1 MPRFQFSTLKN
12 NNYTWYFRNIN
23 VTCKLAIASL
33 IFSYVFEDWKVSLAT
48 QRCHGKLL
56 LFGIFREIKTLKDN
70 RLKVWILYIM
80 GSTLAVCPSLVD
92 FYESLFE
99 YCASVFG
106 LFKHLNQSLKITTQ
120 KKMDTNFFPTKL
132 KSTCLRLQ
140 PSAFNTKSIYY
151 SMQIFL
157 PFHGRKPATW
167 PADNCLQIMV
177 CSCAM
182 SSNCVWLCA
191 WLQII
196 FCSCVNE
203 TRLFSFFEVCWYTVM
218 VQMAVAKTANILLNR
233 PLTNALYAKTEVL
246 IEINETWPKCYP

>member
-1 MPRFQFSTLKN
+1 MKN

-80 GSTLAVCPSLVD
+80 GSTLAVWPSLVD

-99 YCASVFG
+99 YSVSVFG
-106 LFKHLNQSLKITTQ
+106 LFKHLNQSLKKKTTQ
-120 KKMDTNFFPTKL
+120 QYGHKFFPNKL
-132 KSTCLRLQ
+132 KKYLFELTTFHITILNRFIIRCK
-140 PSAFNTKSIYY
+140 FF
-151 SMQIFL
+151 FL
-157 PFHGRKPATW
+157 FIGRKPATW
-167 PADNCLQIMV
+167 PADNCLQVMV

-182 SSNCVWLCA
+182 SSNCVWLVWLRVWLCA

-196 FCSCVNE
+196 FFLCVNN
-203 TRLFSFFEVCWYTVM
+203 TRLFSFFEVCWYTLMVM
-218 VQMAVAKTANILLNR
+218 TVAKMANILLNR
-233 PLTNALYAKTEVL
+233 PLTNASYSKTDVL
-246 IEINETWPKCYP
+246 IQINQTWPKCYP

>member
-1 MPRFQFSTLKN
+1 MFSTKVANWGLYFYVFYERREPYFTRSRSSEPCEGLWPLHFKGGTTDSDLSFSVISKWLVVEVKFQVPRFQFSTLKN

-92 FYESLFE
+92 FYESLLE

-120 KKMDTNFFPTKL
+120 KKMDTNF
-132 KSTCLRLQ
+132 S
-140 PSAFNTKSIYY
+140 
-151 SMQIFL
+151 
-157 PFHGRKPATW
+157 
-167 PADNCLQIMV
+167 
-177 CSCAM
+177 
-182 SSNCVWLCA
+182 
-191 WLQII
+191 
-196 FCSCVNE
+196 
-203 TRLFSFFEVCWYTVM
+203 
-218 VQMAVAKTANILLNR
+218 
-233 PLTNALYAKTEVL
+233 PLS
-246 IEINETWPKCYP
+246 